1 MFHKLV
7 DNLNL
12 FHEMKCYVN
21 PSFNYKEAKWDGGF
35 TLFDMDDEDD
45 NDDDD
50 SKDGDDGFLM

>member
-21 PSFNYKEAKWDGGF
+21 PSFNYRDLKPDVRFK
-35 TLFDMDDEDD
+35 LFDMDTVDDEDD
-45 NDDDD
+45 DSNDV
-50 SKDGDDGFLM
+50 FPI